1 VGLRKTGTWL
11 GLVEDEPT
19 YADQLPGDAYAGDA
33 YADDGP
39 LDGQDEFTGQAAV
52 PQGFQI
58 ASLRPQ
64 NFRDARTIG
73 EYFREDIPVIFN
85 LEGMDGP
92 AAKRVVDFACGLT
105 FGRRGSIERL
115 SSRVFLLLPEHA
127 SILTEASGPADE
139 GFFNQ
144 A

>member
-11 GLVEDEPT
+11 GLVEDEPI
-19 YADQLPGDAYAGDA
+19 YAEQPPGEA
-33 YADDGP
+33 YADDEA
-39 LDGQDEFTGQAAV
+39 LADQDGLSDPAAASE
-52 PQGFQI
+52 GFQI
-58 ASLRPQ
+58 ASLQPQ

-85 LEGMDGP
+85 LQGMD
-92 AAKRVVDFACGLT
+92 AADAKRIVDFASGLA

-115 SSRVFLLLPEHA
+115 SSRVFLLLPPHA
-127 SILTEASGPADE
+127 SILTEPSGLTDE

>member
-1 VGLRKTGTWL
+1 LGLRKTGTWL
-11 GLVEDEPT
+11 GLVEDEPL
-19 YADQLPGDAYAGDA
+19 YAEQQPSDA
-33 YADDGP
+33 YADDGS
-39 LDGQDEFTGQAAV
+39 LGDEDGFSAQAAAA
-52 PQGFQI
+52 PGFQI
-58 ASLRPQ
+58 ASLQPR

-85 LEGMDGP
+85 LEAMDL
-92 AAKRVVDFACGLT
+92 ADAKRIVDFACGLT

-115 SSRVFLLLPEHA
+115 SSRMFLLLPQDA
-127 SILTEASGPADE
+127 SILTAPSGLTDE

>member
-1 VGLRKTGTWL
+1 LGLRKTGTWL
-11 GLVEDEPT
+11 GLVEDEPI
-19 YADQLPGDAYAGDA
+19 YAEQQPSDVYAE
-33 YADDGP
+33 DGP
-39 LDGQDEFTGQAAV
+39 LDDEDGFSDQAAAV
-52 PQGFQI
+52 PGFKI
-58 ASLRPQ
+58 ASLQPQ

-92 AAKRVVDFACGLT
+92 AAKRVVDFACGLA

-127 SILTEASGPADE
+127 SILTEPSGLADE

>member
-1 VGLRKTGTWL
+1 MGLRKTGTWL
-11 GLVEDEPT
+11 GLVEDESI
-19 YADQLPGDAYAGDA
+19 YAEQPPGGAYE
-33 YADDGP
+33 DDGS
-39 LDGQDEFTGQAAV
+39 LAGQDEFDDPAPVGV
-52 PQGFQI
+52 GFQI
-58 ASLRPQ
+58 ASLQPQ

-85 LEGMDGP
+85 LQGMDGP
-92 AAKRVVDFACGLT
+92 DAKRIVDFASGLA

-115 SSRVFLLLPEHA
+115 SSRVFLLLPQHA
-127 SILTEASGPADE
+127 SLLTEASGLTDE